1 MRNPGHNRKKA
12 AAAQRMR
19 SLGVQEAFFLVCTA
33 AKLHIHTPTTD
44 CPGAASDFPPF
55 RPPPSSKFVLRRT
68 PTKPSAKHIHTHMAL
83 PWGKQPSSAVP
94 ASGELD
100 VSIVHWGERSARNAN
115 LFSPSKLPKD
125 GAAQC

>member
-1 MRNPGHNRKKA
+1 MYALLQNYIYTRQRLTAREH
-12 AAAQRMR
+12 AQTSRR
-19 SLGVQEAFFLVCTA
+19 FA
-33 AKLHIHTPTTD
+33 H
-44 CPGAASDFPPF
+44 
-55 RPPPSSKFVLRRT
+55 RPSAIVLRRT